1 MRNFPGPFLLLETFQ
16 MTDFLF
22 YASAVFFVMNTAL
35 FIYVF
40 MPVLF
45 GLTDHFKSPIYYV
58 GLMISIFELIGGVAA
73 LFICHR
79 IYGGV
84 FFQAILYLIFA
95 AYVEFA
101 DWKDDKEIHVL
112 YR

>member
-1 MRNFPGPFLLLETFQ
+1 

-22 YASAVFFVMNTAL
+22 YASAVFFVANTAL

-45 GLTDHFKSPIYYV
+45 GWTDHFKSPFYYL
-58 GLMISIFELIGGVAA
+58 GLVISLFELVGGIVA
-73 LFICHR
+73 LFICHA

-84 FFQAILYLIFA
+84 FLQAILYLVFA
-95 AYVEFA
+95 SYVEFA
-101 DWKDDKEIHVL
+101 DWKKVDEIHVL